1 MGSITSTAATEICNG
16 DLANADGQHISS
28 TNLPDESQLP
38 NIEGNTQHSQSNEP
52 NTTLNAAINQSVEYN
67 PLENANE
74 PLKPQFQASNET
86 ANLVNNSGA
95 DTTNGSG
102 CAIDVQPDDEYDYE
116 ENEDEMSETVALTQ
130 KFGKNRIMKN

>member
-1 MGSITSTAATEICNG
+1 M
-16 DLANADGQHISS
+16 
-28 TNLPDESQLP
+28 P
-38 NIEGNTQHSQSNEP
+38 NIESTIHHSESNEP
-52 NTTLNAAINQSVEYN
+52 NTTLNAAINQSVDYN

-74 PLKPQFQASNET
+74 PLKPQFQAPNET

-95 DTTNGSG
+95 DTTNRSE

-130 KFGKNRIMKN
+130 KFDKCEDTKEKLRKCR

>member
-1 MGSITSTAATEICNG
+1 M
-16 DLANADGQHISS
+16 
-28 TNLPDESQLP
+28 P
-38 NIEGNTQHSQSNEP
+38 NIENTTQHSESNEP
-52 NTTLNAAINQSVEYN
+52 NTTLNAAINQSVNYN

-74 PLKPQFQASNET
+74 PLKPQFQAPNET

-95 DTTNGSG
+95 DTTNGSE

>member
-1 MGSITSTAATEICNG
+1 M
-16 DLANADGQHISS
+16 
-28 TNLPDESQLP
+28 P
-38 NIEGNTQHSQSNEP
+38 NIENTTQHSESNEP
-52 NTTLNAAINQSVEYN
+52 NTTLNAAINQSVNYN

-74 PLKPQFQASNET
+74 PLKPQFQVPNET

-95 DTTNGSG
+95 DTTNGNE
-102 CAIDVQPDDEYDYE
+102 CAIDIQPDDEYDYE